1 MNSSIEPCATDV
13 LLGRSKRCFNH
24 AGNIYFRTLIN
35 ENVYLYMDANTR
47 HEKRVVIK
55 LVFDTIISRGC
66 RFLKQYGN
74 AWVDISDNPLSR
86 DKVSHAVRDAVTTHS
101 KKGIIKSLWKSEQQ
115 RPFVSKTKITHG
127 VEATKGLQSTTKLV
141 FLSLDDAN
149 TEGVNQDFHQQPMKD
164 ERKCH
169 HFHTNNTIAMPCRI
183 PYSMDQ
189 CNISLLSLFSESI
202 TNGIDMSPSSFQDVD
217 YDSMDVTTDQL
228 TSSVLEET
236 LLRGQEDSASLQSMY
251 NVMQDAFDVCLDG
264 EDHHMEDFEMWDDN
278 VAKPLRSLKIFE
290 GTSDSFSQEDEFGAF
305 MFHI

>member
-101 KKGIIKSLWKSEQQ
+101 KKGIMKSIWNSEQQ
-115 RPFVSKTKITHG
+115 RPFVSKTSFIT
-127 VEATKGLQSTTKLV
+127 T
-141 FLSLDDAN
+141 
-149 TEGVNQDFHQQPMKD
+149 
-164 ERKCH
+164 
-169 HFHTNNTIAMPCRI
+169 
-183 PYSMDQ
+183 
-189 CNISLLSLFSESI
+189 LFSWR
-202 TNGIDMSPSSFQDVD
+202 
-217 YDSMDVTTDQL
+217 
-228 TSSVLEET
+228 VL
-236 LLRGQEDSASLQSMY
+236 ASMY
-251 NVMQDAFDVCLDG
+251 KYTFSLINVR
-264 EDHHMEDFEMWDDN
+264 
-278 VAKPLRSLKIFE
+278 K
-290 GTSDSFSQEDEFGAF
+290 
-305 MFHI
+305 